1 MKNKNKNTREKF
13 EKELNDATNRF
24 LNLEIGNNQDL
35 YKLTPSEI
43 TDMCLEIENWYLDLS
58 NNRDVNKL
66 TKIIESYENDS
77 RLTVYY
83 DGQAIGKI
91 LTNKNLNMPE
101 ALASIDID
109 FTEEESGD
117 PVWDYDLFSFEA

>member
-35 YKLTPSEI
+35 HKLTPGEI
-43 TDMCLEIENWYLDLS
+43 NNMCSEIENWYLDLS
-58 NNRDVNKL
+58 DDRDINKL
-66 TKIIESYENDS
+66 AKIIKSYENDS

-101 ALASIDID
+101 ALSFFDID
-109 FTEEESGD
+109 FTEEENGES
-117 PVWDYDLFSFEA
+117 VWDYDLFSFEV